1 MVKKILF
8 LILFSAFVS
17 QGNAQGIF
25 NLFSKD
31 KLLNR
36 QNHDKKKYR
45 WGYYLGLNSLDFNI
59 DYVKNRALLPAESQ
73 DIEITKNTGFNVGL
87 IGNLR
92 INDYLDIRTEPGVVF
107 NDRQFFY
114 PNIEGTE
121 NDNVRDLKATSV
133 YIPLLVKFSTKRL
146 NNFKPF
152 ITAGVSTMIN
162 LSSNEDNPDDNSA
175 GQFRMKTNSFNYE
188 LGFGIDFFLPYFKF
202 TPTIRGVWSITDELV
217 RDADKNSPYTSPIEK
232 LATTGVFLNFIFQ

>member
-1 MVKKILF
+1 MVKKLVFIIL
-8 LILFSAFVS
+8 ICAFTS
-17 QGNAQGIF
+17 QANAQGIF

-31 KLLNR
+31 KLQNR

-45 WGYYLGLNSLDFNI
+45 WGYYLGLNGLDYNI
-59 DYVKNRALLPAESQ
+59 DYVKERAALDPENQ
-73 DIEITKNTGFNVGL
+73 DIEITKNLGFNVGL

-92 INDYLDIRTEPGVVF
+92 INDHLDLRTEPGVIF
-107 NDRQFFY
+107 NDRQLLF
-114 PNIEGTE
+114 PNINGSA
-121 NDNVRDLKATSV
+121 NDQIRDVKATSV

-152 ITAGVSTMIN
+152 ITAGLSTMIN

-175 GQFRMKTNSFNYE
+175 GQFRTKTNTYNYE

-202 TPTIRGVWSITDELV
+202 TPTIRGIWSLTDEV
-217 RDADKNSPYTSPIEK
+217 VPDVDSNSDYTRPIEK